1 MAVPMRFM
9 LLAGAL
15 MLRVL
20 PAQSESEDSTCS
32 AQDVDAGRCTMEEQ
46 LVDSL
51 ASELDGVAKDI
62 QKICPL
68 YDSQLTPVAMWLLG
82 ILKRITGTM
91 SMLSLWP
98 SGVHPETFADEC
110 ATSAVPA
117 ARRHELAYRCIVYWV
132 SLDQL
137 LPQTDGSV
145 CLADVHGLGHDDHWP
160 NPHGPLQDTRPR
172 PGNQDMPRVFTA
184 EML

>member
-1 MAVPMRFM
+1 
-9 LLAGAL
+9 
-15 MLRVL
+15 
-20 PAQSESEDSTCS
+20 
-32 AQDVDAGRCTMEEQ
+32 MEEQ

-98 SGVHPETFADEC
+98 SGVHPETFADEYTVSVMTIIGRILMGLYKTRDHAR
-110 ATSAVPA
+110 ATKTCHGFS
-117 ARRHELAYRCIVYWV
+117 
-132 SLDQL
+132 QL
-137 LPQTDGSV
+137 R
-145 CLADVHGLGHDDHWP
+145 WK
-160 NPHGPLQDTRPR
+160 
-172 PGNQDMPRVFTA
+172 
-184 EML
+184 